1 MSDKTLYTIIVHS
14 ENIAGLL
21 NQVTAVFTRRQ
32 INIESLNVSASS
44 IKGVHKYTI
53 TAWTDKDTIEKV
65 VKQIEKKIDVI
76 QAHYFTEDEIYFHEI
91 ALYKVSTPA
100 FQENPEAS
108 KLIRRYN
115 ARIVEVNPVF
125 SIVEKN
131 GMSEDITSLY
141 GELRVLNCVLQFVRS
156 GRVAITTSCF
166 ERVNE
171 FLDGREAKYNENKIG
186 TYQFVAEPFH
196 VDFNGRLTMGV
207 LGNHLLN
214 CAGFHAS
221 DRGFGIATL
230 NEDNYTWV
238 LSRLAVELDEMP
250 YQYENFS
257 VQTWVEN
264 VYRLFTDRNF
274 AIIDKDGQ

>member
-100 FQENPEAS
+100 FQETPEAS
-108 KLIRRYN
+108 KVIRRYN

-125 SIVEKN
+125 SIVEK
-131 GMSEDITSLY
+131 ITSLY
-141 GELRVLNCVLQFVRS
+141 EELRALKCVLQFVRS

-171 FLDGREAKYNENKIG
+171 FLDGQEAKYKQSKKE
-186 TYQFVAEPFH
+186 QE
-196 VDFNGRLTMGV
+196 
-207 LGNHLLN
+207 
-214 CAGFHAS
+214 
-221 DRGFGIATL
+221 
-230 NEDNYTWV
+230 
-238 LSRLAVELDEMP
+238 
-250 YQYENFS
+250 
-257 VQTWVEN
+257 
-264 VYRLFTDRNF
+264 
-274 AIIDKDGQ
+274 

>member
-53 TAWTDKDTIEKV
+53 TAWTDRDTIEKV
-65 VKQIEKKIDVI
+65 VKQIEKKIDVL
-76 QAHYFTEDEIYFHEI
+76 QAHYF

-100 FQENPEAS
+100 FQETPEAS
-108 KLIRRYN
+108 KVIRRYN

-131 GMSEDITSLY
+131 GMSEEITSLY
-141 GELRVLNCVLQFVRS
+141 EELRALKCVLQFVRS

-171 FLDGREAKYNENKIG
+171 FLDGQEAKYKQSKQQQE
-186 TYQFVAEPFH
+186 
-196 VDFNGRLTMGV
+196 
-207 LGNHLLN
+207 
-214 CAGFHAS
+214 
-221 DRGFGIATL
+221 
-230 NEDNYTWV
+230 
-238 LSRLAVELDEMP
+238 
-250 YQYENFS
+250 
-257 VQTWVEN
+257 
-264 VYRLFTDRNF
+264 
-274 AIIDKDGQ
+274 

>member
-1 MSDKTLYTIIVHS
+1 MSEKTLYTIIVHS

-91 ALYKVSTPA
+91 ALYKVSTPE
-100 FQENPEAS
+100 FQETPEAS
-108 KLIRRYN
+108 KVIRKYN

-131 GMSEDITSLY
+131 GMSEEITSLY
-141 GELRVLNCVLQFVRS
+141 GELKALNCVLQFVRS

-171 FLDGREAKYNENKIG
+171 FRDGREARYNQNKN
-186 TYQFVAEPFH
+186 QQE
-196 VDFNGRLTMGV
+196 
-207 LGNHLLN
+207 
-214 CAGFHAS
+214 
-221 DRGFGIATL
+221 
-230 NEDNYTWV
+230 E
-238 LSRLAVELDEMP
+238 
-250 YQYENFS
+250 
-257 VQTWVEN
+257 
-264 VYRLFTDRNF
+264 
-274 AIIDKDGQ
+274 